1 MMTPHYLKIHLEYY
15 LINKH
20 YKHYHYFPNDDD
32 IDELS
37 VVGST
42 TAPASQARRQQKI
55 EQFVH
60 NFTFI

>member
-20 YKHYHYFPNDDD
+20 YKHYHYFQNDDD

-42 TAPASQARRQQKI
+42 TAPARQPRRQQKI

-60 NFTFI
+60 NFTFM